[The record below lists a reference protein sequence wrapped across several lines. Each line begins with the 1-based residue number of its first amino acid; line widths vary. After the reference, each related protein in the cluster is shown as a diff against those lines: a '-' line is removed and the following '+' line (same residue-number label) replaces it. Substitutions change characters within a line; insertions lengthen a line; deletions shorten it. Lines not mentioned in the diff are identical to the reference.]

1 MTVYTNKTYFQT
13 ITPPPGKTSGAPGP
27 MQTMLL
33 PKHSTSTNKL
43 FQLPLTDQTCPP
55 LNPGKS
61 PPPLPLK
68 RDPSR
73 GELLSPSAA
82 GSRRF
87 GI

>member
-13 ITPPPGKTSGAPGP
+13 ITPPPGKTSGAQGP
-27 MQTMLL
+27 MQTML

-43 FQLPLTDQTCPP
+43 FQLPLTDQSCPP